1 MRGFHYPP
9 TVKPSSLL
17 ILFCEEDE
25 LSRLPEKSVHAA
37 GFGRENLGVLEFK
50 EVIVVENMFRHRR
63 FVCLSKPYVPVV
75 LIKSGLNG
83 PTSLPM

>member
-1 MRGFHYPP
+1 MRGFHDLPSA
-9 TVKPSSLL
+9 KPSSLF
-17 ILFCEEDE
+17 ILFCEE
-25 LSRLPEKSVHAA
+25 LQISRLSEKSVHAA

-50 EVIVVENMFRHRR
+50 EVIVVETMFRHRR

-83 PTSLPM
+83 LISLPM

>member
-1 MRGFHYPP
+1 MRGFHDPLS
-9 TVKPSSLL
+9 VKPSSLFV
-17 ILFCEEDE
+17 LFCEELQ

-37 GFGRENLGVLEFK
+37 GFGRQNLGVLEFK
-50 EVIVVENMFRHRR
+50 VVIMVETMLRHRQ

-83 PTSLPM
+83 STSLPM